1 MRQTSVNSKT
11 FRLNLKFKMAKKGK
25 KYRAALEKI
34 EPNKK
39 YTLEEGLAKVKEVA
53 FAKFDE
59 TVELTMWLGVD
70 PRKADQM
77 VRGTVVLPNGLGGK
91 TKVVV
96 VVAQGDKIREAEEA
110 GADFAGADDIVDK
123 IKGGWLD
130 FDALIATPDMMG
142 KIGALGKV
150 LGPRGLMPNPKT
162 GTVTMDVKTAIEETK
177 AGKVEYRVD
186 KTGVIH
192 SPVGKVSFDDAKLA
206 ENTKVLINAV
216 MKAKPTTAK
225 GRYLKKINLAA
236 TMSPGVLL
244 DELSFV

>member
-1 MRQTSVNSKT
+1 
-11 FRLNLKFKMAKKGK
+11 MAKKGK
-25 KYRAALEKI
+25 KYREALEKF
-34 EPNKK
+34 EPSKK
-39 YTLEEGLAKVKEVA
+39 YSLEEGLNTVKSIA

-91 TKVVV
+91 AKVVV
-96 VVAQGDKIREAEEA
+96 VVAQGEKIKEAEEA
-110 GADFAGADDIVDK
+110 GADFVGADDIVDK

-142 KIGALGKV
+142 KIGSLGKV

-162 GTVTMDVKTAIEETK
+162 GTVTMDVKTAVQETK

-192 SPVGKVSFDDAKLA
+192 TPVGKVSFDLEKLR
-206 ENTKVLINAV
+206 ENTKTLIDAVL
-216 MKAKPTTAK
+216 KAKPSTSK
-225 GRYLKKINLAA
+225 GRYVKKVNLAA

-244 DELSFV
+244 DELSLV

>member
-1 MRQTSVNSKT
+1 MKR
-11 FRLNLKFKMAKKGK
+11 GK
-25 KYRAALEKI
+25 KYTAALEKI

-39 YTLEEGLAKVKEVA
+39 YNLEEAVTKVKELA

-70 PRKADQM
+70 PRKADQL
-77 VRGTVVLPNGLGGK
+77 VRGTIVLPHGLGGK
-91 TKVVV
+91 AKRIVVI
-96 VVAQGDKIREAEEA
+96 AQGDKIREAEEA
-110 GADFAGADDIVDK
+110 GADFAGGDELVDK

-130 FDALIATPDMMG
+130 FDAVIATPDMMRG
-142 KIGALGKV
+142 VGQLGKV

-162 GTVTMDVKTAIEETK
+162 GTVTMDIRKAIEETK

-192 SPVGKVSFDDAKLA
+192 SPVGKVSFDDGNLL
-206 ENTKVLINAV
+206 ENTRVLISAV

-236 TMSPGVLL
+236 TMSPGVLM
-244 DELSFV
+244 DELAFA

>member
-1 MRQTSVNSKT
+1 
-11 FRLNLKFKMAKKGK
+11 MAKKGK
-25 KYRAALEKI
+25 KYRAALDKVELH
-34 EPNKK
+34 KK
-39 YTLEEGLAKVKEVA
+39 YTLEEGLAKVKEIA

-91 TKVVV
+91 AKTVVV
-96 VVAQGDKIREAEEA
+96 IAQGDKIREAQEA
-110 GADFAGADDIVDK
+110 GADHAGGDDIVDR

-142 KIGALGKV
+142 KVGQLGKL

-206 ENTKVLINAV
+206 ENTRVLINAV

-244 DELSFV
+244 DELAYV

>member
-1 MRQTSVNSKT
+1 MKR
-11 FRLNLKFKMAKKGK
+11 GK
-25 KYRAALEKI
+25 KYTAALDKL

-39 YTLEEGLAKVKEVA
+39 YNLEEAIAKVKEVA

-70 PRKADQM
+70 PRKADQL
-77 VRGTVVLPNGLGGK
+77 VRGTIVLPHGLGGK
-91 TKVVV
+91 AKVIVV
-96 VVAQGDKIREAEEA
+96 ISQGDKIREAEEA
-110 GADFAGADDIVDK
+110 GADFAGGDELVDK

-130 FDALIATPDMMG
+130 FDAVIATPDMMRSVG
-142 KIGALGKV
+142 TLGKV

-162 GTVTMDVKTAIEETK
+162 GTVTMDVKNAIQETK

-192 SPVGKVSFDDAKLA
+192 SPVGKVSFNEANLL
-206 ENTKVLINAV
+206 ENTKTLINAV
-216 MKAKPTTAK
+216 IKAKPTTAK

-244 DELSFV
+244 DELAYV